1 MNEHSVALAS
11 KKFFSCFF
19 HAGYTNTKLWLKEE
33 IQMWIFLILA
43 ILCILAGIDFYFGHK
58 KQVSLELP
66 PVMTKGEMQFLSTGY
81 HFFDALF
88 QDIKEATK
96 YIHIQFYI
104 LRDDELGQELC
115 SLLIQKA
122 KEGVEI
128 RLLFDFLGSH
138 GVKNKTI
145 QSLKKAGIHFQYSN
159 KPGFPY
165 FLYRVNHRNHRK
177 VTIID
182 GKIGYAGGYNVGNE
196 YIGKDTKFGD
206 WRDYHLKLNGSVVG
220 VLQQSFNT
228 DWNVASGEDLKT
240 PTFTELDDST
250 QKDFMLVHS
259 NGDAV
264 YRFFYEK
271 IQRSKKSILIGSPYF
286 IPGKKMNKA
295 LLSAIKRG
303 VKLTLIVPMNPDH
316 ALVQEA
322 SYIYLKPLLEA
333 GAEIYQFHEGFY
345 HSKVLM
351 FDEQICDIGTAN
363 FDFRSFFFNDEL
375 NCIFTDKNYIQ
386 EVKKVVESDLARSE
400 ELTLKRLK
408 KIRTLKVRLK
418 EVAGFIISPFL

>member
-1 MNEHSVALAS
+1 
-11 KKFFSCFF
+11 
-19 HAGYTNTKLWLKEE
+19 
-33 IQMWIFLILA
+33 MWIVPLLA
-43 ILCILAGIDFYFGHK
+43 ILCILAWIDFYFGHK

-66 PVMTKGEMQFLSTGY
+66 PSTAKGEMQFLSTGY

-88 QDIKEATK
+88 DDIKNAAE

-122 KEGVEI
+122 QKGVKV
-128 RLLFDFLGSH
+128 RLLLDLLGSH
-138 GVKNKTI
+138 GVKKETI
-145 QSLKKAGIHFQYSN
+145 QTLKKAGIHFQYSN

-177 VTIID
+177 VAIID

-196 YIGKDTKFGD
+196 YIGKDTKLGD
-206 WRDYHLKLNGSVVG
+206 WRDYHMRLKGSVVG
-220 VLQQSFNT
+220 ALQQSFNN
-228 DWNVASGEDLKT
+228 DWNVASGEDLKIVAAT
-240 PTFTELDDST
+240 GMADLSH
-250 QKDFMLVHS
+250 KDFMLVHS
-259 NGDAV
+259 NGSAV

-286 IPGKKMNKA
+286 IPGKKMNRA
-295 LLSAIKRG
+295 LLRALKRG

-363 FDFRSFFFNDEL
+363 FDFRSFFFNDEI
-375 NCIFTDKNYIQ
+375 NCIFTDKDYIQ
-386 EVKKVVESDLARSE
+386 EVKKVIESDLARSE
-400 ELTLKRLK
+400 KLTLKRLK

-418 EVAGFIISPFL
+418 EAAGFIISPFL